1 MKPGVYVHI
10 PFCEQRCYYCA
21 FTVAVSPEQTYE
33 PYVRR
38 LIREIQLSGFDE
50 PPETIFFG
58 GGTPSIL
65 DGTLIEAILASLPCG
80 ATEISLEA
88 NPGTLT
94 DAKLEQY
101 RRAGVN
107 RISLGA
113 QSFND
118 EDLKNAGRL
127 HSSADVFRDIASLR
141 KHGFNNIS
149 VDLIAGLPHQRIEI
163 WRDNL
168 SVLENVRPEHVSIYM
183 LDVEERSAWG
193 KSGSD
198 IPDDDVFASFYT
210 EAAERLS
217 KAGYVHYEISN
228 WALPGFECRH
238 NLKYWTG
245 VPYRGFGVSAHSFDP
260 EKGGPEHI
268 PLLAEE
274 GWTRHQTR
282 YREASF
288 DGADGV
294 VSSEP
299 MRDFAGLPLRL
310 RPIGLAL
317 RATPSA
323 RNKEA
328 SQHLIDRAATPP
340 LRGGECSYPK
350 RFWNTNSLKEYGDMI
365 DAGRLPI
372 SGEEDLTRE
381 MRLEEAFLIGLRRT
395 CGFDIWRVAEEI
407 GLCYPPSWFQRV
419 SELEAAGWIQFDGK
433 FLKLTSS
440 GWLLANGVTEEL
452 LWPTLLSTS
461 EAIP

>member
-21 FTVAVSPEQTYE
+21 FTVAVAPGQTYA

-58 GGTPSIL
+58 GGTPSII
-65 DGTLIEAILASLPCG
+65 DGRLIENIVTSFPGGAS
-80 ATEISLEA
+80 EISLEA

-94 DAKLEQY
+94 EAKLEQY
-101 RRAGVN
+101 GRAGVN

-118 EDLKNAGRL
+118 EDLKNAGRV
-127 HSSADVFRDIASLR
+127 HTSADVFRDIAALR
-141 KHGFNNIS
+141 RHGFANIS
-149 VDLIAGLPHQRIEI
+149 VDLIAGLPHQRKEI
-163 WRDNL
+163 WRENL
-168 SVLENVRPEHVSIYM
+168 RVVEDLRPEHVSIYM

-193 KSGSD
+193 KSPSD
-198 IPDDDVFASFYT
+198 IPGDDVFAAFYM

-245 VPYRGFGVSAHSFDP
+245 VPYRGFGVSAHSFAVASP
-260 EKGGPEHI
+260 SGRG
-268 PLLAEE
+268 
-274 GWTRHQTR
+274 Q
-282 YREASF
+282 REAQGEGRKSNPVRRPSSCPLPE
-288 DGADGV
+288 AD
-294 VSSEP
+294 
-299 MRDFAGLPLRL
+299 DNF
-310 RPIGLAL
+310 LA
-317 RATPSA
+317 APT
-323 RNKEA
+323 
-328 SQHLIDRAATPP
+328 
-340 LRGGECSYPK
+340 
-350 RFWNTNSLKEYGDMI
+350 RFWNTTSLAGYAAML

-372 SGEEDLTRE
+372 AGEEQLTRE

-395 CGFDIWRVAEEI
+395 CGFDIWRVAEEL
-407 GLCYPPSWFQRV
+407 GVSYPQSWFDRV
-419 SELEAAGWIQFDGK
+419 SELEDAGWIQFDGK
-433 FLKLTSS
+433 FLRLTSS